1 MYVYIYIY
9 IYVYTYVYIYS
20 TDFRQ
25 KRKAGAL
32 TIKYCLFNILLTCE
46 SSCVRSD
53 GQDMMSAM
61 MQNEA
66 SNAEYI
72 NEIMAE

>member
-1 MYVYIYIY
+1 
-9 IYVYTYVYIYS
+9 
-20 TDFRQ
+20 
-25 KRKAGAL
+25 
-32 TIKYCLFNILLTCE
+32 
-46 SSCVRSD
+46 VRSD